1 MFKNA
6 NVKTTRNP
14 LEKSPFVK
22 PFETIFEKKSLRANG
37 VFTFIVAGELSG
49 DKLGAWYVKKFC
61 DSKTVHAIGGNSLIQ
76 TGAKIYENID
86 KLNFTGIVEI
96 IKHIPFIL
104 TFIKK
109 LSNHIIA
116 NNFEEVV
123 LVDFPG
129 FNLRLAKILKKKKPN
144 IKITYLSPPQ
154 LWAWGARRIKKLK
167 KFCDDVIVLYP
178 FEVEWYKKR
187 GLNVRWLGYPFYEKL
202 ESFFKKENEKIDQ
215 IAILAGSR
223 NHEIKSL
230 LPTFAK
236 TIKQFLI
243 KHPQVKIIMPMA
255 STINKTIV
263 TDILKTNNIEKD
275 VTLIENENEK
285 YNELSKCCLALTKPG
300 TVTLELALLGIPAI
314 VAFKTS
320 WLSYFIGK
328 AVVSIEY
335 MSLPNLFAN
344 KEIYKEHIQ
353 TTFTEK
359 ILSEEL
365 NSNYLNFIKKNK
377 QYLRMQDDLQK
388 IRGLLKF

>member
-1 MFKNA
+1 
-6 NVKTTRNP
+6 
-14 LEKSPFVK
+14 
-22 PFETIFEKKSLRANG
+22 
-37 VFTFIVAGELSG
+37 
-49 DKLGAWYVKKFC
+49 
-61 DSKTVHAIGGNSLIQ
+61 
-76 TGAKIYENID
+76 
-86 KLNFTGIVEI
+86 
-96 IKHIPFIL
+96 
-104 TFIKK
+104 
-109 LSNHIIA
+109 
-116 NNFEEVV
+116 
-123 LVDFPG
+123 
-129 FNLRLAKILKKKKPN
+129 
-144 IKITYLSPPQ
+144 
-154 LWAWGARRIKKLK
+154 
-167 KFCDDVIVLYP
+167 
-178 FEVEWYKKR
+178 
-187 GLNVRWLGYPFYEKL
+187 
-202 ESFFKKENEKIDQ
+202 
-215 IAILAGSR
+215 
-223 NHEIKSL
+223 
-230 LPTFAK
+230 
-236 TIKQFLI
+236 
-243 KHPQVKIIMPMA
+243 MA